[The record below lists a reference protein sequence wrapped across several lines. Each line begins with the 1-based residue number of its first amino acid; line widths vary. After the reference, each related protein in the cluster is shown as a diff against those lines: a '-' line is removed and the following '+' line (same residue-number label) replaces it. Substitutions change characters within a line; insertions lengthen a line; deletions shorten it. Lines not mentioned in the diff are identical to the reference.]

1 MNELKILIADASSV
15 YKRMFSQA
23 IDESGKGAAVTVVSN
38 SDAAL
43 ELLSHNNFDIAIVD
57 TEIPGAGV
65 FKLLSEM
72 KAEIPD
78 AYILVTAGPS
88 RSNEKIFKEAM
99 SMGATECM
107 VKPIDDSYGEN
118 LIIIKNKIKSVMQEA
133 PVKAPKAQ
141 VKPAPEPV
149 DGSLAPE
156 LVVIAAS
163 TGGPLALEKVFAK
176 LSGDFPV
183 PILLVQHIPA
193 SFTENLAGIL
203 KSKTG
208 LRIKVAEN
216 REVVEAGTVY
226 LAPGGTHMKLS
237 MKNMIMLDDSP
248 PINGVRPAADA
259 LLESIADNY
268 KGSGV
273 LAVIL
278 TGMGSDGKDGL
289 KKLKDK
295 KDCFCISQSE
305 RTCVVYGMPRA
316 VEEAGL
322 ADKVL
327 DLDQISS
334 EIAGFSY
341 TSQESR

>member
-1 MNELKILIADASSV
+1 MTELKILIADASSV

-23 IDESGKGAAVTVVSN
+23 IDESGRGAAVTVVSN

-65 FKLLSEM
+65 FELLSEM
-72 KAEIPD
+72 KDEIPD

-133 PVKAPKAQ
+133 PVKDTKAEA
-141 VKPAPEPV
+141 KPAPEPA

-163 TGGPLALEKVFAK
+163 TGGPLALEKV
-176 LSGDFPV
+176 LSGLNADFPV

-193 SFTENLAGIL
+193 SFTENLATSLNG
-203 KSKTG
+203 KTG
-208 LRIKVAEN
+208 LTIKVAEN
-216 REVVEAGTVY
+216 REAIAPGTVY
-226 LAPGGTHMKLS
+226 LAPGGSHMKLS
-237 MKNMIMLDDSP
+237 EKNTIMLDDSP
-248 PINGVRPAADA
+248 PKNGLRPAADV
-259 LLESIADNY
+259 LFESIADNY
-268 KGSGV
+268 KGSGI
-273 LAVIL
+273 LAVVL
-278 TGMGSDGKDGL
+278 TGMGNDGRDGL
-289 KKLKDK
+289 KKLKSK
-295 KDCFCISQSE
+295 KHCFCISQSE
-305 RTCVVYGMPRA
+305 ISCVVYGMPRA
-316 VEEAGL
+316 IEEEGL

-327 DLDQISS
+327 DLDKISYY
-334 EIAGFSY
+334 IAGFAY
-341 TSQESR
+341 VSQESR